1 VLAGWNMWDVLRDK
15 AQKSG
20 KLILRV
26 NVDETALTL
35 GFAGHSGTLKQ
46 KNKHEPCL
54 LQDIAPTRGTFS
66 NIAFICDDSE
76 VQVLLPQIIVGN
88 ESLLP
93 KKVLD
98 DLSDKLPPNVYLC
111 REKSGW
117 ITAAMFAVALQWLA
131 RATQH
136 LSETHL
142 LVVLL
147 DCAPIHLHE
156 LVWQEAKKLNMALCL
171 IPNGCTWLLQPL
183 DTHVFRKY
191 KAYIRQ
197 EYNRQQAASQQHKV
211 PVGALILMVCKAIRF
226 VLQGFSWATSFD
238 NNGYAQDGRMVSD
251 RVLTSLRLET
261 VSSLQ
266 DSPLLELMPTIL
278 PRRAIHL
285 QRYMQTGFP
294 MDVGTHT
301 PPGERANVDPSIDGL
316 AMTAGRDDVGRHHN
330 AASQTHEAHSSGV
343 GEDWMSRLRPRTQ
356 VPLTAL
362 HEGIWLEPG
371 APSGTVPPAPAAPC
385 PSWTPRLSRLPPDPL
400 ASQPRLME

>member
-1 VLAGWNMWDVLRDK
+1 MWDVLRDK
-15 AQKSG
+15 AQKTG
-20 KLILRV
+20 KIILRV
-26 NVDETALTL
+26 NVDETAVTL
-35 GFAGHSGTLKQ
+35 GFAGHSGTVKQ
-46 KNKHEPCL
+46 QNKHEPCL
-54 LQDIAPTRGTFS
+54 LQDMAPTRGTFS
-66 NIAFICDDSE
+66 NIAFICDNPE

-93 KKVLD
+93 KKVLH
-98 DLSDKLPPNVYLC
+98 DLGDKLPLNVFLC

-117 ITAAMFAVALQWLA
+117 ITAAMFAVALRWLA

-156 LVWQEAKKLNMALCL
+156 LVWQEAKKHNMALCL

-197 EYNRQQAASQQHKV
+197 EYNRQQAVSQRHNV

-226 VLQGFSWATSFD
+226 VLQGFCWATSFD
-238 NNGYAQDGRMVSD
+238 NDGYAQEERMVSD

-261 VSSLQ
+261 VGTREESS
-266 DSPLLELMPTIL
+266 LLELLPTIL
-278 PRRAIHL
+278 PRRATHL

-294 MDVGTHT
+294 RVVRTHT
-301 PPGERANVDPSIDGL
+301 PTGERTDIDPSMDGL
-316 AMTAGRDDVGRHHN
+316 ARTPRRDGDGRMHN
-330 AASQTHEAHSSGV
+330 AASQTQEAHSASV
-343 GEDWMSRLRPRTQ
+343 SRSWMSRLRPRTQ
-356 VPLTAL
+356 MPLNAVDAAFS
-362 HEGIWLEPG
+362 IEPG

-385 PSWTPRLSRLPPDPL
+385 PSWMPRLARLPTDPV
-400 ASQPRLME
+400 ASQPRLGE

>member
-1 VLAGWNMWDVLRDK
+1 MWDVLKDK
-15 AQKSG
+15 AQNSG
-20 KLILRV
+20 KIILRV
-26 NVDETALTL
+26 NADETALTL
-35 GFAGHSGTLKQ
+35 GFAGHSGILKQ

-54 LQDIAPTRGTFS
+54 LQDMAPTRGTFS
-66 NIAFICDDSE
+66 NIAFICDTPE

-93 KKVLD
+93 KRVLD

-117 ITAAMFAVALQWLA
+117 ITAAMFAVALRWLA

-156 LVWQEAKKLNMALCL
+156 LVWQEAKRQNIALCL

-197 EYNRQQAASQQHKV
+197 EYNRQQAASQQHNV

-226 VLQGFSWATSFD
+226 VLQGFCWATSFD
-238 NNGYAQDGRMVSD
+238 HNGYAHEGRMVSD

-261 VSSLQ
+261 VTSLAET
-266 DSPLLELMPTIL
+266 SLLELLPTIL

-285 QRYMQTGFP
+285 QRYMQTEFP
-294 MDVGTHT
+294 KVVGPHT
-301 PPGERANVDPSIDGL
+301 PPGERANVDPSIDGP
-316 AMTAGRDDVGRHHN
+316 ARTRSRDGDGRMPN
-330 AASQTHEAHSSGV
+330 AASQTHEAHSASV
-343 GEDWMSRLRPRTQ
+343 GEGWLSRLRTRTQ
-356 VPLTAL
+356 VPSHAL
-362 HEGIWLEPG
+362 RESIGLEPA
-371 APSGTVPPAPAAPC
+371 APSGTVPPAPAEPC
-385 PSWTPRLSRLPPDPL
+385 PSWTPRLTRLPRDPL
-400 ASQPRLME
+400 ASQP

>member
-1 VLAGWNMWDVLRDK
+1 MWDVLRAK
-15 AQKSG
+15 CKNSG
-20 KLILRV
+20 KTILMV
-26 NVDETALTL
+26 NVDETAMTL
-35 GFAGHSGTLKQ
+35 GFAGHSGTRKP

-54 LQDIAPTRGTFS
+54 LQDVAPTRGTFS
-66 NIAFICDDSE
+66 NIAFICDNPE
-76 VQVLLPQIIVGN
+76 VQILLPQIIVGN

-117 ITAAMFAVALQWLA
+117 ITAAMFAVALRWLA

-136 LSETHL
+136 LSKTHL

-156 LVWQEAKKLNMALCL
+156 LVWQEAKKQNMALCL

-197 EYNRQQAASQQHKV
+197 EYNRQQAVAQRHSV

-226 VLQGFSWATSFD
+226 VLQGFCWDTSFD
-238 NNGYAQDGRMVSD
+238 NNGYAVEGRVVSD

-261 VSSLQ
+261 VSSLEEP
-266 DSPLLELMPTIL
+266 SLLELLPTIL
-278 PRRAIHL
+278 PRRALHL
-285 QRYMQTGFP
+285 PRYMQTEFP
-294 MDVGTHT
+294 KVVGINT
-301 PPGERANVDPSIDGL
+301 PPGERANVEPSIDGL
-316 AMTAGRDDVGRHHN
+316 ARTPRRWNSGRLHN
-330 AASQTHEAHSSGV
+330 AAVQTHDAHSASV
-343 GEDWMSRLRPRTQ
+343 GEDWMSRLRPRAH
-356 VPLTAL
+356 VAL
-362 HEGIWLEPG
+362 NAPHESIWLEPD
-371 APSGTVPPAPAAPC
+371 APSGTVPPASAAPC
-385 PSWTPRLSRLPPDPL
+385 PSLTPRLARLPPDPL
-400 ASQPRLME
+400 APQPRLRE

>member
-1 VLAGWNMWDVLRDK
+1 VLAGWYMWDVLRDK
-15 AQKSG
+15 GQKSG
-20 KLILRV
+20 KTILRV

-46 KNKHEPCL
+46 RNKHEPCL
-54 LQDIAPTRGTFS
+54 VQDIAPTRGTFS
-66 NIAFICDDSE
+66 NIAFICDDTE
-76 VQVLLPQIIVGN
+76 VQVVLPQIIVGN

-93 KKVLD
+93 QKVLD
-98 DLSDKLPPNVYLC
+98 DLNDQLPNNVYLC

-117 ITAAMFAVALQWLA
+117 ITAAMFAVALRWLA

-156 LVWQEAKKLNMALCL
+156 LVWQEARKLNIALCL

-197 EYNRQQAASQQHKV
+197 EYNRQQAVSQRHKV
-211 PVGALILMVCKAIRF
+211 PVGDLILMVCQAIRF
-226 VLQGFSWATSFD
+226 VLQGFSWAMSFD
-238 NNGYAQDGRMVSD
+238 NNGYSQNGRRVSD

-261 VSSLQ
+261 VNSLEEL
-266 DSPLLELMPTIL
+266 PLLDFMPTIL
-278 PRRAIHL
+278 PRRATHL
-285 QRYMQTGFP
+285 QRYMQTEFP
-294 MDVGTHT
+294 KVVGNHN
-301 PPGERANVDPSIDGL
+301 PPGDRANVDPSIDGP
-316 AMTAGRDDVGRHHN
+316 AATPERDGVRRMLN
-330 AASQTHEAHSSGV
+330 VASQTHEAHSAGD
-343 GEDWMSRLRPRTQ
+343 GGDWMSRLRPRMQ
-356 VPLTAL
+356 VPLNSL

-371 APSGTVPPAPAAPC
+371 ASSSTVPPVPAAPC
-385 PSWTPRLSRLPPDPL
+385 PSWTARLARLPPDPL
-400 ASQPRLME
+400 ASQSRLME

>member
-1 VLAGWNMWDVLRDK
+1 MWDVLRDK

-20 KLILRV
+20 KIILRV
-26 NVDETALTL
+26 NVDETAVTL
-35 GFAGHSGTLKQ
+35 GFAGHNGTVQKQ
-46 KNKHEPCL
+46 NKHKPCL
-54 LQDIAPTRGTFS
+54 LQDMAPTRGTFS
-66 NIAFICDDSE
+66 NIAFICDNPE

-98 DLSDKLPPNVYLC
+98 DLSDKLPLNVYLC

-117 ITAAMFAVALQWLA
+117 ITAAMFAVALRWLA

-156 LVWQEAKKLNMALCL
+156 LVWQEAKKQNMALCL

-197 EYNRQQAASQQHKV
+197 EYNLQQAASQRHNV
-211 PVGALILMVCKAIRF
+211 PVGSLILLVCKAIRF
-226 VLQGFSWATSFD
+226 ILQGFCWATSFN
-238 NNGYAQDGRMVSD
+238 NNGYAQEERMVSD
-251 RVLTSLRLET
+251 RVLTTLRLET
-261 VSSLQ
+261 VGTREELS
-266 DSPLLELMPTIL
+266 LLELLPTIL
-278 PRRAIHL
+278 PRRATHL

-294 MDVGTHT
+294 KVVRSNT
-301 PPGERANVDPSIDGL
+301 PPGERPDIDRSMDGL
-316 AMTAGRDDVGRHHN
+316 ARSARKDSDGRMHI
-330 AASQTHEAHSSGV
+330 AALQTPEDHSSSV
-343 GEDWMSRLRPRTQ
+343 SRDWLSRLRTRTQ
-356 VPLTAL
+356 KPLNTDDAAFL
-362 HEGIWLEPG
+362 IEPG

-385 PSWTPRLSRLPPDPL
+385 PSWMPRLARLPTDPV
-400 ASQPRLME
+400 ASQPRLGE

>member
-1 VLAGWNMWDVLRDK
+1 MWDVLRGK
-15 AQKSG
+15 GQKSG
-20 KLILRV
+20 KIILRA

-35 GFAGHSGTLKQ
+35 ELAGHSGTLKQ

-66 NIAFICDDSE
+66 NIAFICDTPE
-76 VQVLLPQIIVGN
+76 VQVLLPPIIVGN
-88 ESLLP
+88 EHVLP
-93 KKVLD
+93 TNVLD
-98 DLSDKLPPNVYLC
+98 DLRDKLPPNVYLC

-117 ITAAMFAVALQWLA
+117 ITAAMFAVALRWLA

-156 LVWQEAKKLNMALCL
+156 LVWQEAKKQNMALCL

-197 EYNRQQAASQQHKV
+197 EYNRQQAVSQRHNV

-226 VLQGFSWATSFD
+226 VLQGFCWATSFD
-238 NNGYAQDGRMVSD
+238 NDGYALEERMVSD

-261 VSSLQ
+261 VGTREESS
-266 DSPLLELMPTIL
+266 LLELLPTIL
-278 PRRAIHL
+278 PRRATHL

-294 MDVGTHT
+294 RVVRTHT
-301 PPGERANVDPSIDGL
+301 PTGERTDIDPSMDGL
-316 AMTAGRDDVGRHHN
+316 ARTPRRDGDGGMHH
-330 AASQTHEAHSSGV
+330 AASQTPEAHSAS
-343 GEDWMSRLRPRTQ
+343 ESTSWMSRLRPRTQ
-356 VPLTAL
+356 MPLNAVDAAFS
-362 HEGIWLEPG
+362 IEPG
-371 APSGTVPPAPAAPC
+371 APSGTVPPAPAVPC
-385 PSWTPRLSRLPPDPL
+385 PSWMPRLARLPTDPA
-400 ASQPRLME
+400 ASQPRLGE